1 MAKWVETVA
10 RKSRIDVI
18 ASVAYDGSSFFGW
31 QQQPDCAARTIE
43 GRLVAAIKQV
53 CGEAVGITAVSRTD
67 SQVSAKCQLIRFGMS
82 GAAFAAVTPDGDA
95 SRLQRALNDRLAE
108 PERLIQINRMRFLR
122 PSQIRLRQTALVKQY
137 SYYVMLLPQNDR
149 AAHTAAWKLQMK
161 RVFKYAGRF
170 DADTVPRMRAA
181 LQDLVGTHDFRLLGL
196 ERTLSPSSVTA
207 RAAKAG
213 SAGSGG
219 SDADTR
225 GAELAGAGDALLEGA
240 GAAPDCAGSTAG
252 SAAAGAG
259 GCLARPLLDD
269 GEDALSVGSADS
281 DDEGEADDAGT
292 AGCGGISSGSAA
304 AGGAWKRDWIPG
316 TSTTVRAL
324 QLAEL
329 QLLPPHLINNDLGEG
344 TTPETEEGIAAAALA
359 AAAAAAAVSSGAPGA
374 GAGPES
380 AAATAASFS
389 GAASA
394 ADAVASAS
402 SSWRPQVLRFR
413 FVGEGFLR
421 HQVRLMVGVA
431 LQIGC
436 GQVPPSGLRML
447 LEAGR
452 LEAEAEQ
459 AATAAATA
467 VGVSSLQEE
476 EVADTPRAAA
486 PLAKRPRLD
495 DGCSPSV
502 PDSSS
507 SSGNG
512 AAAGPPA
519 PARPAAKEPKKLA
532 SSLRARNLLGVKNIL
547 KVPGYG
553 LLLER
558 ITVPPELW
566 NDEDFTN
573 TKNRGYLAEYGLT
586 MHDNGN
592 HYREYKLRPAT
603 AAEGA
608 APATAGAGAAAAAVA
623 AIEGAGLA
631 SGDSSV
637 GLEVPPGFGRAAPM
651 CDAESSAAV
660 AQQPIAL

>member
-43 GRLVAAIKQV
+43 GRLVAAIKHV

-149 AAHTAAWKLQMK
+149 AAHTAAWKLQLK
-161 RVFKYAGRF
+161 RVFKFAGRF

-207 RAAKAG
+207 RAAKGGKA
-213 SAGSGG
+213 AGSGDG
-219 SDADTR
+219 AAR
-225 GAELAGAGDALLEGA
+225 GAELAGAGAALAEGA
-240 GAAPDCAGSTAG
+240 GVALGCAGSRAG
-252 SAAAGAG
+252 SAAGAG
-259 GCLARPLLDD
+259 GFLAPAPIDD
-269 GEDALSVGSADS
+269 GEDALSVGSVDS
-281 DDEGEADDAGT
+281 DDEGDADDAE
-292 AGCGGISSGSAA
+292 AARRGGVSSDGAA
-304 AGGAWKRDWIPG
+304 AGCAWKRDWVPG
-316 TSTTVRAL
+316 TATTVRTL

-344 TTPETEEGIAAAALA
+344 TTPETEEDIAAAATA
-359 AAAAAAAVSSGAPGA
+359 AAAAAASA
-374 GAGPES
+374 GASAAGAAPDS
-380 AAATAASFS
+380 AAAAAAISSS

-394 ADAVASAS
+394 TDAVASAS

-431 LQIGC
+431 LQVGC

-452 LEAEAEQ
+452 QEAEAEQ
-459 AATAAATA
+459 AAAMAAAAAPGA
-467 VGVSSLQEE
+467 VLPATSAVVGPSTHEE
-476 EVADTPRAAA
+476 GEADTPRAAA

-495 DGCSPSV
+495 DNCSPSP

-507 SSGNG
+507 SS
-512 AAAGPPA
+512 AAAAAVAPA
-519 PARPAAKEPKKLA
+519 SAARPATKEPKKLA

-566 NDEDFTN
+566 SDEDFTN
-573 TKNRGYLAEYGLT
+573 TKNRSYLAEYGLT

-592 HYREYKLRPAT
+592 HYRAYKLGP
-603 AAEGA
+603 
-608 APATAGAGAAAAAVA
+608 APAAAT
-623 AIEGAGLA
+623 EGAGLT
-631 SGDSSV
+631 SGAGSAE
-637 GLEVPPGFGRAAPM
+637 LEVPPGVDGAAAT
-651 CDAESSAAV
+651 CDAESSSAGAG
-660 AQQPIAL
+660 AQQPVAL